1 MRRSRARCRCP
12 SARRWRATWPPARG
26 APAPGSAGSSSR
38 LRSRGRMVSRMRS
51 RCAARC
57 CEAEPWC
64 GGPRWRSWSVCWQ
77 AGWRM
82 RAGAAPAP
90 APWRAAVRRFWS
102 TSLVAFAVVASVP
115 ARLRPPPPPPPPGP
129 RPAPLEAARAAFSA
143 PSPPASPGRPPPPR
157 PPPPPP
163 PPQPQGPGLRITYQV
178 QLVEGTRVLGSGEVG
193 GPSDTRLRLGVRT
206 DAVLVEALL
215 SLSSE
220 GSIDS
225 VSVSG
230 DFFSRRRLGRSRR
243 GLPLWEEDG
252 YRRAA
257 RLARGDTARVFP
269 FGASGGGGGVRPR
282 FVPLRVRA
290 RRGKTPHP
298 T

>member
-51 RCAARC
+51 RYAARC

-82 RAGAAPAP
+82 RAGAAPAA
-90 APWRAAVRRFWS
+90 APWRAAVRRFWCA
-102 TSLVAFAVVASVP
+102 SLVAFAVVASVP
-115 ARLRPPPPPPPPGP
+115 ARL
-129 RPAPLEAARAAFSA
+129 
-143 PSPPASPGRPPPPR
+143 SPP
-157 PPPPPP
+157 
-163 PPQPQGPGLRITYQV
+163 PQGPGLRITYRV
-178 QLVEGTRVLGSGEVG
+178 QLVEGTRVLASGEVG

-257 RLARGDTARVFP
+257 RLAWGDTARVFP
-269 FGASGGGGGVRPR
+269 FGAAGGGGGAGPR